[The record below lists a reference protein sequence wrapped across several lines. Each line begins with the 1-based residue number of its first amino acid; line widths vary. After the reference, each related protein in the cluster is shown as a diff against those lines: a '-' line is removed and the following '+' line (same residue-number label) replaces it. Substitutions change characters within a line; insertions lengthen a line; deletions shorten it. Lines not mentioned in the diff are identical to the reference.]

1 MREKSNNAW
10 LREVT
15 KPLRSIYR
23 EVFLLS
29 LFINFLALAV
39 PVFSLQVYDR
49 VIFSSGLTTLQGLFI
64 GMIVVVA
71 FDYILRQ
78 TRGRMMQRAALRI
91 DVGVADKVFK
101 KILALPLSTLEGRP
115 SAYWNSLFRD
125 VEVVRNALSGPSAVL
140 LIDLP
145 FAILFIAL
153 VAVIAAPVLP
163 VLMMALPLF
172 LLLAWRSAAVLNAAN
187 KEERRAGFGRDE
199 LISELIAGRATVKAL
214 SLDQAL
220 RPLWEDRHAATIE
233 QAIKR
238 GRQTETY
245 GNLTTTL
252 SAATIVSITTVGA
265 LAIINQELTVG
276 ALIASNMLAGRI
288 IGPFN
293 QLVRSWRNFVS
304 FRQATGRLT
313 QLFEAVEERGET
325 GIKLDRPK
333 GEIIVENVSFRY
345 SEDGPE
351 VIQGARL
358 QLKAGSLVTV
368 MGPNG
373 GGKTTLSK
381 LIPGLYKPTQGR
393 VLLDGAD
400 INQFARRDLAS
411 WISYVPQETF
421 LFSGT
426 VRDNIVMAHPDVD
439 DAEVIRVAKLAGL
452 HDYLIDLPD
461 GYATD
466 IGEAGHLLPGGMRQR
481 VAIAR
486 ALVGDP
492 PVLIFDEP
500 TSNLDRQGEQ
510 ALCDTFAK
518 LAADHTI
525 LVVTHSQ
532 AVIAASDQLLVM
544 QKGRIVRAGRPE
556 DVLPEMAPRR
566 RPRQPDDPA
575 GTRQAMT
582 RRRA

>member
-1 MREKSNNAW
+1 MQEKSNTAW

-49 VIFSSGLTTLQGLFI
+49 VIFSSGLTTLQGLVI

-78 TRGRMMQRAALRI
+78 TRGRQMQRAALRI

-153 VAVIAAPVLP
+153 VAAIAAPVLP
-163 VLMMALPLF
+163 VLMVALPLF

-304 FRQATGRLT
+304 FRQATGRLS

-325 GIKLDRPK
+325 GITLDRPK
-333 GEIIVENVSFRY
+333 GEITVEDVSFRY
-345 SEDGPE
+345 SEDGPD

-400 INQFARRDLAS
+400 ISQFARRDLAT
-411 WISYVPQETF
+411 WISYVPQET
-421 LFSGT
+421 
-426 VRDNIVMAHPDVD
+426 
-439 DAEVIRVAKLAGL
+439 
-452 HDYLIDLPD
+452 
-461 GYATD
+461 
-466 IGEAGHLLPGGMRQR
+466 
-481 VAIAR
+481 
-486 ALVGDP
+486 
-492 PVLIFDEP
+492 
-500 TSNLDRQGEQ
+500 
-510 ALCDTFAK
+510 
-518 LAADHTI
+518 
-525 LVVTHSQ
+525 
-532 AVIAASDQLLVM
+532 
-544 QKGRIVRAGRPE
+544 
-556 DVLPEMAPRR
+556 
-566 RPRQPDDPA
+566 
-575 GTRQAMT
+575 
-582 RRRA
+582 

>member
-1 MREKSNNAW
+1 MQEKSNAAW

-49 VIFSSGLTTLQGLFI
+49 VIFSSGLTTLQGLVI

-78 TRGRMMQRAALRI
+78 TRGRPMQRAALRI

-101 KILALPLSTLEGRP
+101 KILALPMCTLEGRP

-153 VAVIAAPVLP
+153 VAAIAAPVLP
-163 VLMMALPLF
+163 VLMIALPLF

-214 SLDQAL
+214 SLDRAL

-252 SAATIVSITTVGA
+252 SGATIVSITTVGA
-265 LAIINQELTVG
+265 LAIINQDLTVG

-293 QLVRSWRNFVS
+293 QLVRSWRSFVS

-313 QLFEAVEERGET
+313 QLFETVEERGET

-333 GEIIVENVSFRY
+333 GEITVESVSFRY

-400 INQFARRDLAS
+400 ISQFARRDLAS

-421 LFSGT
+421 LFGGT
-426 VRDNIVMAHPDVD
+426 VRDNIAMAHPETG

-544 QKGRIVRAGRPE
+544 QKGKIVRAGRPE
-556 DVLPEMAPRR
+556 DVLPEMAARR
-566 RPRQPDDPA
+566 RPRRPDDPA
-575 GTRQAMT
+575 ETRQAMT

>member
-1 MREKSNNAW
+1 MQEKSNTAW

-49 VIFSSGLTTLQGLFI
+49 VIFSSGLTTLQGLVI

-78 TRGRMMQRAALRI
+78 TRGRLMQRAALRI

-101 KILALPLSTLEGRP
+101 KILALPMCTLEGRP

-153 VAVIAAPVLP
+153 VAAIAAPVLP
-163 VLMMALPLF
+163 VLMIALPLF

-214 SLDQAL
+214 SLDRAL

-265 LAIINQELTVG
+265 LAIINQDLTVG

-293 QLVRSWRNFVS
+293 QLVRSWRSFVS

-313 QLFEAVEERGET
+313 QLFETVEERGET

-333 GEIIVENVSFRY
+333 GEITVESVSFRY

-400 INQFARRDLAS
+400 ISQFARQDLAA

-421 LFSGT
+421 LFGGT
-426 VRDNIVMAHPDVD
+426 VRDNIAMAHTEAS
-439 DAEVIRVAKLAGL
+439 DAEVIRAAKLAGL

-486 ALVGDP
+486 ALVSDP

-500 TSNLDRQGEQ
+500 TSNLDRVGEQ
-510 ALCDTFAK
+510 ALCETFVK

-532 AVIAASDQLLVM
+532 TVIAASDQLLVM
-544 QKGRIVRAGRPE
+544 QKGKIVRAGRPE
-556 DVLPEMAPRR
+556 DVLPEIEVRR
-566 RPRQPDDPA
+566 RPKRPDGP
-575 GTRQAMT
+575 GETPQAMT

>member
-1 MREKSNNAW
+1 MQEKSNTAW

-49 VIFSSGLTTLQGLFI
+49 VIFSSGLTTLQGLVI

-78 TRGRMMQRAALRI
+78 TRGRLMQRAALRI

-115 SAYWNSLFRD
+115 GAYWNSLFRD

-153 VAVIAAPVLP
+153 VAAIAAPVLP
-163 VLMMALPLF
+163 VLLIALPLF

-187 KEERRAGFGRDE
+187 KDERRAGFGRDE

-313 QLFEAVEERGET
+313 QLFEAAEERGET
-325 GIKLDRPK
+325 GIKLERPK
-333 GEIIVENVSFRY
+333 GEITVESVSFRY
-345 SEDGPE
+345 SGDGPE

-381 LIPGLYKPTQGR
+381 LIPGLYRPTQGR

-400 INQFARRDLAS
+400 ISQFTRRDLAS

-421 LFSGT
+421 LFAGT
-426 VRDNIVMAHPDVD
+426 VRDNIAMAHPEVD

-510 ALCDTFAK
+510 SLCESFVK
-518 LAADHTI
+518 LAADHTV
-525 LVVTHSQ
+525 LVITHSQ

-544 QKGRIVRAGRPE
+544 QKGKIVRAGRPE
-556 DVLPEMAPRR
+556 DVLPEITARR
-566 RPRQPDDPA
+566 RNRGPDDP
-575 GTRQAMT
+575 TEKRQAMT
-582 RRRA
+582 RRQA

>member
-1 MREKSNNAW
+1 MQEKRNTAW

-29 LFINFLALAV
+29 LFINLLALAV

-49 VIFSSGLTTLQGLFI
+49 VIFSSGLTTLQGLVI

-78 TRGRMMQRAALRI
+78 TRGGLMQRAALRI
-91 DVGVADKVFK
+91 DVGVADKVFN
-101 KILALPLSTLEGRP
+101 KILALPMSTLEGRP

-145 FAILFIAL
+145 FAILFVAL
-153 VAVIAAPVLP
+153 VAAIAAPVLP
-163 VLMMALPLF
+163 VLLIALPLF

-187 KEERRAGFGRDE
+187 KDERRAGFGRDE
-199 LISELIAGRATVKAL
+199 LIAELIAGRATVKAL

-252 SAATIVSITTVGA
+252 SGATIVLITTVGA

-293 QLVRSWRNFVS
+293 QLVRSWRSFVS
-304 FRQATGRLT
+304 YRQATGRLT
-313 QLFEAVEERGET
+313 QLFEALEERSES
-325 GIKLDRPK
+325 GITLDRPK
-333 GEIIVENVSFRY
+333 GEITVEDVSFRY

-381 LIPGLYKPTQGR
+381 LIPGLYHPTQGR

-400 INQFARRDLAS
+400 ISQFARRDLAS
-411 WISYVPQETF
+411 WISYVPQDTF
-421 LFSGT
+421 LFAGT
-426 VRDNIVMAHPDVD
+426 IRDNIAMAHPEIG

-466 IGEAGHLLPGGMRQR
+466 IGESGHLLPGGMRQR

-492 PVLIFDEP
+492 PVLILDEP

-510 ALCDTFAK
+510 ALCETFAN

-556 DVLPEMAPRR
+556 DVLPEMAVRR
-566 RPRQPDDPA
+566 RPRRPDDPA
-575 GTRQAMT
+575 ETRQAMT
-582 RRRA
+582 RRRG